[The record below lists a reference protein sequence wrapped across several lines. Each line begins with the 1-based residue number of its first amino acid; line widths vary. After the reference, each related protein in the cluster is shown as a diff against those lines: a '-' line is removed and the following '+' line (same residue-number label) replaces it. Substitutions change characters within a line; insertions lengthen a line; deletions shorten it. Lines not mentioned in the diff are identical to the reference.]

1 MAESEEDQ
9 FPGEVLRNHLER
21 ALSDAR
27 HTLSNPITVISGN
40 TQLLLEMA
48 RMMDLD
54 DEFVEPLED
63 IDEAVDELEAMID
76 EVYTAERLLG
86 GPGAEGRARGGEA
99 DRPGGNEA
107 DEGPSVGTSGEH
119 G

>member
-1 MAESEEDQ
+1 MAESEDDQ

-21 ALSDAR
+21 GLSDAR

-86 GPGAEGRARGGEA
+86 GSGGEEGA
-99 DRPGGNEA
+99 LGSATDPAGGNEA
-107 DEGPSVGTSGEH
+107 DEGSSAGARGGSG
-119 G
+119 

>member
-1 MAESEEDQ
+1 MAESEDDQ
-9 FPGEVLRNHLER
+9 FPGEVLRNHLEH

-54 DEFVEPLED
+54 DEFIEPLED
-63 IDEAVDELEAMID
+63 IEEAVDELEGMID
-76 EVYTAERLLG
+76 EVYTAEQLLG
-86 GPGAEGRARGGEA
+86 LSGGEDLFSEGVA
-99 DRPGGNEA
+99 DRTGRDEANE
-107 DEGPSVGTSGEH
+107 DPSPEATEESE
-119 G
+119 

>member
-48 RMMDLD
+48 RMRDLD
-54 DEFVEPLED
+54 DEFIEPLED

-86 GPGAEGRARGGEA
+86 GPGGKESSFGGA
-99 DRPGGNEA
+99 PDGAGGDEA
-107 DEGPSVGTSGEH
+107 DEGSSAGESE
-119 G
+119 